1 MEGLTILFAVLA
13 AVFALLFFRQ
23 RTELGRLRTQT
34 GRFLSGGARTPLSL
48 RDGRLAA
55 LQNDFEAIE
64 GALELS
70 RAETVREARRSTEL
84 LTDISHQLKTP
95 LASLRLFLE
104 LDEGAHKNEALAQA
118 DRMEGL
124 IYALLRLER
133 MSNDGYAFRF
143 EARQLAPLVQEAWDG
158 LRVRFPEKRFSL
170 TGDAVLRCDPGWL
183 GEAFSNLLKNACE
196 HTEPRGSVSVAIT
209 QTEREVRLTFSDDG
223 GGVAPEELPRLF
235 ERFYQA
241 KGGAQ
246 SGAGIGLNIVRE
258 IVARHHGTI
267 VPENSEGGLRFT
279 LYFPRLEQS
288 LAKT

>member
-1 MEGLTILFAVLA
+1 
-13 AVFALLFFRQ
+13 
-23 RTELGRLRTQT
+23 
-34 GRFLSGGARTPLSL
+34 
-48 RDGRLAA
+48 
-55 LQNDFEAIE
+55 
-64 GALELS
+64 
-70 RAETVREARRSTEL
+70 

-104 LDEGAHKNEALAQA
+104 LDDGAHKEEALAQA
-118 DRMEGL
+118 DRMEAL

-196 HTEPRGSVSVAIT
+196 HTEPGGSVSVAIT

-241 KGGAQ
+241 KGQARTG
-246 SGAGIGLNIVRE
+246 SGIGLNIVRE
-258 IVARHHGTI
+258 IVTRHHGTI
-267 VPENSEGGLRFT
+267 VPENSDGGLRFT